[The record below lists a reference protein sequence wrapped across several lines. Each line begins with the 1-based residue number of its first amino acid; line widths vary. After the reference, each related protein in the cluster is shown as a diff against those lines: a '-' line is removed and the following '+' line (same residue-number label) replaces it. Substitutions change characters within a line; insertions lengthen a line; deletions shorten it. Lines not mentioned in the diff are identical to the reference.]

1 MSRGVKL
8 AAALAGLMV
17 LAGCQTWQ
25 DRADADALEACAS
38 IAGEA
43 ERAKCRETVV
53 ETGRAQQQKLMD
65 EMDVRLKESEER
77 ERLNEVFGT
86 PDKD

>member
-1 MSRGVKL
+1 MSR
-8 AAALAGLMV
+8 AGLLTAGLLAMLA

-25 DRADADALEACAS
+25 DRADADALEACAG

-53 ETGRAQQQKLMD
+53 ETGRAQQQKLLD

-77 ERLNEVFGT
+77 ERLNEVFGD
-86 PDKD
+86 PDKG